1 MQSTSSEY
9 QWFLLKKDFF
19 GFNADIYVCWVYFPP
34 RNSTYNTNCVNN
46 HDLFEQ
52 INVDMTQHSKHGKIL
67 ICGDINAR
75 TGNNE
80 PDFILNDDSSYI
92 PLSENYLQD
101 NSLEC
106 RISQDKVIDARGRD
120 LLDLCV
126 ESQMRI
132 LNGRTFGDTQGMFT
146 SYKYNGSS
154 VVDYMITSE
163 SLLSQI
169 LYFNVSLNKPRLSD
183 HSKISCK
190 IMANIIFAAAD
201 VSLKKKITK
210 RLKKRQTSKK
220 WYDCELYKMHRM
232 LDQKGYL
239 YAECPSDPFVRG
251 SYYKF
256 RNLYVKSC
264 KREDFISYIYIWS
277 KN

>member
-1 MQSTSSEY
+1 
-9 QWFLLKKDFF
+9 
-19 GFNADIYVCWVYFPP
+19 
-34 RNSTYNTNCVNN
+34 
-46 HDLFEQ
+46 
-52 INVDMTQHSKHGKIL
+52 MTQHSKHGKIL

-75 TGNNE
+75 TGHNE

-126 ESQMRI
+126 ESQMHI

-146 SYKYNGSS
+146 SYKYTGSS

-190 IMANIIFAAAD
+190 IMANYSMQCKSNNVLPFHVKYKWTETSSQSFKDALCSFSIKQKILNFENLDANSSSDVLLDNLENIIFAAAD
-201 VSLKKKITK
+201 VSLKK
-210 RLKKRQTSKK
+210 RLRK
-220 WYDCELYKMHRM
+220 D
-232 LDQKGYL
+232 
-239 YAECPSDPFVRG
+239 
-251 SYYKF
+251 
-256 RNLYVKSC
+256 
-264 KREDFISYIYIWS
+264 
-277 KN
+277 